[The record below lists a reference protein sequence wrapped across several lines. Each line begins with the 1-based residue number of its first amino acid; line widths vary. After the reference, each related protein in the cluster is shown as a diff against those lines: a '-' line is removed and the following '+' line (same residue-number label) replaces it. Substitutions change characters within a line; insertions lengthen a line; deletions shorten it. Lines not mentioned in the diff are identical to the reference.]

1 MKIKCLVVD
10 DEPLA
15 VRLIENHISKIDALE
30 VVATAN
36 SALKAFEILNTQEVD
51 LLFLDIKMPNITGI
65 DFLKSLKNPPKTIFT
80 TAYRDF
86 AIESYEL
93 EAVDYLLKPITFE
106 RFFKSVD
113 RFLRETVPMK
123 PSVTVS
129 RDEEAYILLKSA
141 GKNYKIILDDIV
153 YVESVKDYIKVHKSD
168 GSNLTSKYKIGNLE
182 SELPL
187 GSFLRIHRS
196 FIINTS
202 KITAFSNT
210 DIEVSGIELPIG
222 VSHKEEVDLFLEKI
236 KK

>member
-15 VRLIENHISKIDALE
+15 VRLIENHIAKIDALE
-30 VVATAN
+30 VVATVN

-65 DFLKSLKNPPKTIFT
+65 DFLKSLKHPPKTIFT

-93 EAVDYLLKPITFE
+93 EAVDYLLKPVTFE

-113 RFLRETVPMK
+113 RFLRETTSIK
-123 PSVTVS
+123 TTIG
-129 RDEEAYILLKSA
+129 DNKEEEKYILLKSA
-141 GKNYKIILDDIV
+141 GKNYKILLNDIV
-153 YVESVKDYIKVHKSD
+153 YIESIKDYIKVHRTD
-168 GSNLTSKYKIGNLE
+168 GSDLTSKYKIGNLE
-182 SELPL
+182 SELP
-187 GSFLRIHRS
+187 SENFIRIHRS

-202 KITAFSNT
+202 KVTAFSNT

-222 VSHKEEVDLFLEKI
+222 VSHKDEVDLFLETM